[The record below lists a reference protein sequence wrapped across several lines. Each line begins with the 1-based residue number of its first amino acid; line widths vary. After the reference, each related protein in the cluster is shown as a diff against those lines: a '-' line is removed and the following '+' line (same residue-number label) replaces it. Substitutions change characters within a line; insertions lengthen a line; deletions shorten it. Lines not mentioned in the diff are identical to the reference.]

1 MAWIEVEGAYG
12 REYKNQKEIRADW
25 NANKD
30 FQGLGLDTRYVNK
43 SDAKDLGLNVIVR
56 YGKNLE
62 KVCGVKNN

>member
-30 FQGLGLDTRYVNK
+30 FRGLGLDTRVLNK

-62 KVCGVKNN
+62 KVCGVKND